1 MNAHRDGVEPP
12 RRRARDL
19 RRSSDGRRPRA
30 EDALST
36 RSWTDRPDH
45 LADGVRS
52 DVALDLGWGRL
63 VFGQTFEDHD
73 AVLRT
78 LREEEAGRRDVCL
91 YVREP
96 QVLVGRAPQE
106 LFLDPSHTYRLWL
119 HGRASSRATND
130 GLVVRALDGLADAE
144 ASARITT
151 AAGMVP
157 APPELVVDNQRTRT
171 FQYIVAEDAATGRV
185 VGTVTGIDHVAA
197 FDDPEGGTS
206 LWALAVDADAPPG
219 VGAALVSA
227 LADRFQARGRA
238 YLDLSVVHD
247 NTAAIALYEKL
258 GFQRVPVY
266 CVKRKNEINEPLF
279 APADDALEG
288 LNPYARIVADEAI
301 RRGISV
307 DVLDATGGF
316 LRLSHGGRSVTTRE
330 SLSELTSGVAVALC
344 DDKRVTRRVLA
355 DAGLPVPAGIDL
367 ANAATADPAP
377 ARHFLA
383 DHGAVV
389 VKPARGEQGHG
400 ITCNV
405 TDDAALDEA
414 ISLAATVSQ
423 DVVLEEHVEGDDLRV
438 LVIDGTVVAAAV
450 RRPPAV
456 VGTGDHT
463 IGELVQRLSRRR
475 AAQTDGEAE
484 IPLDEVTR
492 TTVAD
497 AGHDLDD
504 VLPAGDRLRVRD
516 TANLHQGGTLHDV
529 TADLHPE
536 LAHIAI
542 ETARVLDIPVV
553 GVDLLVDDATDPDTA
568 VLIEANERPGLANHE
583 PHPTAA
589 AFLDLLFP
597 STAVAPHRATPV
609 RDRED
614 HRAD

>member
-1 MNAHRDGVEPP
+1 MSGHADGEAR

-19 RRSSDGRRPRA
+19 RRSSDGRHPRA

-36 RSWTDRPDH
+36 RSWTDRPEH
-45 LADGVRS
+45 LADDVRS

-63 VFGQTFEDHD
+63 LFGQTFADHD
-73 AVLRT
+73 AVLDC
-78 LREEEAGRRDVCL
+78 LRDEEAGRRDVCL

-96 QVLVGRAPQE
+96 QVLVSRAPQE

-119 HGRASSRATND
+119 HGRPSSRSSND

-144 ASARITT
+144 AAARLTA

-157 APPELVVDNQRTRT
+157 APPELVVDTQRTRT
-171 FQYIVAEDAATGRV
+171 FQYIVVEDAGSGDV
-185 VGTVTGIDHVAA
+185 VGTITGIDHVAA

-206 LWALAVDADAPPG
+206 LWALAVARDAPPG

-227 LADRFQARGRA
+227 LADKFQARGRA

-247 NTAAIALYEKL
+247 NDGAIALYEKL

-279 APADDALEG
+279 TPPSQALDE
-288 LNPYARIVADEAI
+288 LNPYARIVADEAL
-301 RRGISV
+301 RRGVSV
-307 DVLDATGGF
+307 DVVDAKGGF
-316 LRLSHGGRSVTTRE
+316 LRLRLGGRTVTTRE

-344 DDKRVTRRVLA
+344 DDKRVTRRVLGN
-355 DAGLPVPAGIDL
+355 AGVPVPAGIDL
-367 ANAATADPAP
+367 PQAATADRAP
-377 ARHFLA
+377 ARDFLA
-383 DHGAVV
+383 EHGTVV

-405 TDDAALDEA
+405 TDEAGLDAAID
-414 ISLAATVSQ
+414 LAATVSQ
-423 DVVLEEHVEGDDLRV
+423 DLVLEEHVTGDDLRV
-438 LVIDGTVVAAAV
+438 LVIDGRVVAAAV
-450 RRPPAV
+450 RRPPEV

-463 IGELVQRLSRRR
+463 IRALVQRLSRRR
-475 AAQTDGEAE
+475 NAQTDGEAA

-492 TTVAD
+492 GAVEA

-504 VLPAGDRLRVRD
+504 VLPAGERLRVRD

-529 TADLHPE
+529 TEVLDGE
-536 LAHIAI
+536 LAA
-542 ETARVLDIPVV
+542 TAVRTADVLDIPVV
-553 GVDLLVDDATDPDTA
+553 GVDLLVDDPADPETA
-568 VLIEANERPGLANHE
+568 VVIEANERPGLANHE

-597 STAVAPHRATPV
+597 STAVAPHRATTV
-609 RDRED
+609 RDREE
-614 HRAD
+614 HRAH